1 MKFNLIGWISSALE
15 RIPGKEQIQELFP
28 YLSLFALIMLGL
40 GVVGR
45 VVLGKRSALNHSVS
59 SAMAVFFIYIAT
71 TAIFAFRPLNL
82 QKFLVPLPLITLA
95 EDTLVLFPFQG
106 TSLHLICTQILPLL
120 ILCFLVNLL
129 DDLIPQGEKVV
140 SWFLLR
146 FLTIALAM
154 ALNGLTQWAFN
165 TFLPRVL
172 VLYAPMILLGVLVCL
187 LLLGVLNVL
196 LGLVLAVVNPI
207 LGAIYAFFFSN
218 MIGKEITKAVFST
231 VLLVLLF
238 LILEQLG
245 FYQLDISA
253 SNFLTYVPMT
263 CFTMLLWYLLGHTL

>member
-1 MKFNLIGWISSALE
+1 MYSEIISWISGVLDSL
-15 RIPGKEQIQELFP
+15 PGKEKIQELFP
-28 YLSLFALIMLGL
+28 YLSAFALLMLGL
-40 GVVGR
+40 GVLGR
-45 VVLGKRSALNHSVS
+45 VILGKRSALNHSVS
-59 SAMAVFFIYIAT
+59 SAMAVFFIYIVT

-82 QKFLVPLPLITLA
+82 QKFIVPLPMITLA
-95 EDTLVLFPFQG
+95 ENTLVLFPFRG

-129 DDLIPQGEKVV
+129 DDLIPQGETVF

-154 ALNGLTQWAFN
+154 GLNLLAQWAFQN
-165 TFLPRVL
+165 FLPKVL
-172 VLYAPMILLGVLVCL
+172 VLYAPMILLGVLISL

-196 LGLVLAVVNPI
+196 LGLTLAVVNPI

-218 MIGKEITKAVFST
+218 MIGKEITKSVFSAA
-231 VLLVLLF
+231 LLCILF
-238 LILEQLG
+238 IVLEQLG

>member
-1 MKFNLIGWISSALE
+1 MNSQLISWITSALE

-28 YLSLFALIMLGL
+28 YLSVFALIMLGL

-95 EDTLVLFPFQG
+95 ENTLVLFPFQG

-165 TFLPRVL
+165 TFLPKVL

-231 VLLVLLF
+231 VLLCLLF
-238 LILEQLG
+238 LVLDQLG
-245 FYQLDISA
+245 FYQLDISQ
-253 SNFLTYVPMT
+253 SSFITYLPMT